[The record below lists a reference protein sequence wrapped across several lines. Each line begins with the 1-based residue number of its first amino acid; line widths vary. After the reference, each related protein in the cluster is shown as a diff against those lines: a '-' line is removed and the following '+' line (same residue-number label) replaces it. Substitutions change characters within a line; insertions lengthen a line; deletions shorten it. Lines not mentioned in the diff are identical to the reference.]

1 MGYTK
6 LFSSITESSL
16 WSEPKEVR
24 ILFVS
29 MLARADATG
38 FVEASLPGLARM
50 SNLTLEETESGIAN
64 LEGPDKYS
72 KNEDNEGRRIT
83 KVDGG
88 WCIINYEEY
97 RNRRS
102 DEDRRE
108 YMREYMAKYRRGK
121 QPVNNGVNKVS
132 KNANSKPSVSRG
144 KPPLAQATA
153 TATASSDLKAP
164 PLPPEEEKAVCVN
177 PNLKEVKETA
187 SMRGI
192 TPDIAEAFWNAHDG
206 VGWIDR
212 AGRAITRWE
221 PLLMNFAATWK
232 ANREKEKARINGYG
246 KKPGIDRNDNCNR
259 GLAHTMAEHFKATG
273 RVVSVDVLQRHGQ
286 SDEGDA

>member
-121 QPVNNGVNKVS
+121 HSVNSTANKVS
-132 KNANSKPSVSRG
+132 KKANSKPSVSRG

-153 TATASSDLKAP
+153 TASSTAPIPNAQP
-164 PLPPEEEKAVCVN
+164 TN
-177 PNLKEVKETA
+177 PRARGIPKNWEEVKAEA
-187 SMRGI
+187 EMRAI
-192 TPDIAEAFWNAHDG
+192 PIAEAERFFHHFESS
-206 VGWIDR
+206 GWIDKNGHQIKCWR
-212 AGRAITRWE
+212 SKLRTW
-221 PLLMNFAATWK
+221 ATD
-232 ANREKEKARINGYG
+232 NRSIGAEKAHHASNG
-246 KKPGIDRNDNCNR
+246 KPKPEPRQIQE
-259 GLAHTMAEHFKATG
+259 TI
-273 RVVSVDVLQRHGQ
+273 VVRQL
-286 SDEGDA
+286 